1 MTFEPLNQP
10 VSSAVLAV
18 AAFHKNRRG
27 RSLSSCQKILVCH
40 ICYHGSFS
48 QPLKAKGP
56 VERIYIVRSSA
67 AEFETFEGALS
78 EQFI

>member
-18 AAFHKNRRG
+18 AAFHKNRRW
-27 RSLSSCQKILVCH
+27 RSLSSCQEILVLH

-48 QPLKAKGP
+48 QPLKAESP

-67 AEFETFEGALS
+67 AESETFEGALS